1 MSLRINITKDT
12 IIADILREY
21 PECVE
26 VFNKHNMLCQTCMG
40 ASTGTVEEGAIMH
53 GVDQDL
59 IIAELIECCKR
70 AEGNSTAG
78 EGS

>member
-1 MSLRINITKDT
+1 MSLRIEITKDT

-21 PECVE
+21 PECIE
-26 VFNKHNMLCQTCMG
+26 VFNRHNMPCQTCMG
-40 ASTGTVEEGAIMH
+40 ASTGTIEEGSIMH
-53 GVDQDL
+53 GVDQDT

-78 EGS
+78 GGS